1 MAGNGEFPGPIL
13 GGQYPIPRSAGG
25 TPRGRR
31 EALPPTTEG
40 RIKPAK
46 RRRTRGQRVLRALI
60 IVLILVV
67 MLAASGYGYFRY
79 EWGQIKTAA
88 CASCVAVANG
98 APYNVLVI
106 GSDTRTGE
114 TAAQAQQ
121 FGSATTAGGQ
131 RADTIKIVHVDPQAG
146 TASTFSIPRDT
157 FVTLSGVPASS
168 GVSTK
173 NKINAAFASGPND
186 PNPNGT
192 GANGVVQTVENTFG
206 IPISHWIVVNFFGLT
221 DAVNG
226 LGGIKMNFP
235 YPVKDYGDCN
245 ANGVYSNCTGLNI
258 PTAGCQVINGT
269 QALALSRSR
278 HFEYYQGGT
287 WVSDYSSDIG
297 RITRQNLVIEG
308 VVNKAKSTYN
318 PIQAASFISSL
329 THDVTL
335 DSNFGSGMLL
345 SLAERYHAF
354 SGSSLLNYTVPTVAA
369 SYAPY
374 GGEAVQVVQ
383 EPQTQQIITQFLG
396 GASGTASTPPL
407 DANGSPVTVPA
418 VTATTAPATTTAT
431 TASSSSPAATAPASS
446 LPSYDPTPC

>member
-1 MAGNGEFPGPIL
+1 MASNNEFPGPIL
-13 GGQYPIPRSAGG
+13 GGQIPIPRRAGG
-25 TPRGRR
+25 SIPPSAEPR
-31 EALPPTTEG
+31 L
-40 RIKPAK
+40 KPAK
-46 RRRTRGQRVLRALI
+46 RRRTTGQRVLRVIILLLI
-60 IVLILVV
+60 IIVV
-67 MLAASGYGYFRY
+67 LAASGYGYFRY
-79 EWGQIKTAA
+79 EWGQIKTAV
-88 CASCVAVANG
+88 CSSCVAVANG
-98 APYNVLVI
+98 APYNVLVL

-121 FGSATTAGGQ
+121 FGNATTAGGQ
-131 RADTIKIVHVDPQAG
+131 RSDTIKIVHVDPAAG
-146 TASTFSIPRDT
+146 TASTLSIPRDT

-173 NKINAAFASGPND
+173 NKINAAFAAGPND
-186 PNPNGT
+186 PNPSGT

-258 PTAGCQVINGT
+258 PTAGCQAINGT

-278 HFEYYQGGT
+278 HFEYYKGGT

-335 DSNFGSGMLL
+335 DSQFGAGMLL
-345 SLAERYHAF
+345 SLAQRYHAF
-354 SGSSLLNYTVPTVAA
+354 SGSSLQNYTVTTVGA

-383 EPQTQQIITQFLG
+383 QPQTQQAITQFLG
-396 GASGTASTPPL
+396 GSTGTVTTPPL
-407 DANGSPVTVPA
+407 DAYGSPIPVPT
-418 VTATTAPATTTAT
+418 VTATSAPASTTAT
-431 TASSSSPAATAPASS
+431 TASSAPAPATAASS
-446 LPSYDPTPC
+446 VPSYDPTPC

>member
-1 MAGNGEFPGPIL
+1 MPSSGEFPGPIL
-13 GGQYPIPRSAGG
+13 GGQFPIPRSAGG
-25 TPRGRR
+25 TPRSAGQIR
-31 EALPPTTEG
+31 PPTNEG
-40 RIKPAK
+40 QLKPTR
-46 RRRTRGQRVLRALI
+46 RRRTRGQRILRALI
-60 IVLILVV
+60 ILLIIIVV
-67 MLAASGYGYFRY
+67 LAAGGYGYFRY
-79 EWGQIKTAA
+79 EWGQIKTAV
-88 CASCVAVANG
+88 CPSCTAVANG
-98 APYNVLVI
+98 APYNVLVL
-106 GSDTRTGE
+106 GSDTRVGE

-121 FGSATTAGGQ
+121 FGNATTAGGQ
-131 RADTIKIVHVDPQAG
+131 RSDTIKIVHVDPQAG
-146 TASTFSIPRDT
+146 TASTLSIPRDT

-173 NKINAAFASGPND
+173 NKINAAFATGPND
-186 PNPNGT
+186 PNPSGT
-192 GANGVVQTVENTFG
+192 GANGVVQTIENTFG

-278 HFEYYQGGT
+278 HFEYYNGGT

-308 VVNKAKSTYN
+308 VVSKAKSTYN

-335 DSNFGSGMLL
+335 DSTFSSGMLL

-354 SGSSLLNYTVPTVAA
+354 SGTSLQNYTVPTVGA

-374 GGEAVQVVQ
+374 GGEAVQVAQ

-396 GASGTASTPPL
+396 GPSGTASTPPL

-418 VTATTAPATTTAT
+418 VTATTAPASTTAT
-431 TASSSSPAATAPASS
+431 TARSSSPPAAPATSS
-446 LPSYDPTPC
+446 VPSYDPTPC

>member
-1 MAGNGEFPGPIL
+1 MAGNNEFPGPIL
-13 GGQYPIPRSAGG
+13 GGQIPIPRRAGG
-25 TPRGRR
+25 SVPPSTQPR
-31 EALPPTTEG
+31 L
-40 RIKPAK
+40 KPAK
-46 RRRTRGQRVLRALI
+46 RRRTAGERTLRIIIIILI
-60 IVLILVV
+60 VIVV
-67 MLAASGYGYFRY
+67 LAASGYGYFRY
-79 EWGQIKTAA
+79 EWGQIKTAV
-88 CASCVAVANG
+88 CPSCVAVANG

-121 FGSATTAGGQ
+121 FGNATNAGGQ
-131 RADTIKIVHVDPQAG
+131 RSDTIKIVHVDPAAG
-146 TASTFSIPRDT
+146 TASTLSIPRDT
-157 FVTLSGVPASS
+157 FVTLSGVPAAS
-168 GVSTK
+168 GVSSK
-173 NKINAAFASGPND
+173 NKINAAFAAGPND
-186 PNPNGT
+186 PNPSGT

-258 PTAGCQVINGT
+258 PTAGCQAINGT

-278 HFEYYQGGT
+278 HFEYYKGGT

-297 RITRQNLVIEG
+297 RITRQNLVIEA

-335 DSNFGSGMLL
+335 DDQFSSGMLL

-354 SGSSLLNYTVPTVAA
+354 SGTSLQNYTVPTVGA

-374 GGEAVQVVQ
+374 GNEAVQVVQ
-383 EPQTQQIITQFLG
+383 QPQTQQIITQFLG
-396 GASGTASTPPL
+396 GSTATVTTPPL
-407 DANGSPVTVPA
+407 DGYGSPIPVPT
-418 VTATTAPATTTAT
+418 VTATTAPAATTAT
-431 TASSSSPAATAPASS
+431 TGSSAAAPATAASSV
-446 LPSYDPTPC
+446 PSYDPTAC

>member
-1 MAGNGEFPGPIL
+1 MASNNEFPGPIL
-13 GGQYPIPRSAGG
+13 GGQIPIPRRAGG
-25 TPRGRR
+25 ST
-31 EALPPTTEG
+31 PPTAEP
-40 RIKPAK
+40 RLKPAK
-46 RRRTRGQRVLRALI
+46 RRRTTGERVLRIVILLLI
-60 IVLILVV
+60 IIVI
-67 MLAASGYGYFRY
+67 LAASGYGYFRY
-79 EWGQIKTAA
+79 EWGQIKTAV
-88 CASCVAVANG
+88 CPSCVAVANG

-121 FGSATTAGGQ
+121 FGNATNAGGQ
-131 RADTIKIVHVDPQAG
+131 RSDTIKIVHVDPAAG
-146 TASTFSIPRDT
+146 TASTLSIPRDT

-173 NKINAAFASGPND
+173 NKINAAFAAGPND
-186 PNPNGT
+186 PNPSGT

-278 HFEYYQGGT
+278 HFEYYKGGT

-335 DSNFGSGMLL
+335 DDQFSSGLLL

-354 SGSSLLNYTVPTVAA
+354 SGTSLQNYTVPTVGA

-374 GGEAVQVVQ
+374 GNEAVQVVQ
-383 EPQTQQIITQFLG
+383 QPQTQQIITQFLG
-396 GASGTASTPPL
+396 GSTGTVTTPPL
-407 DANGSPVTVPA
+407 DTYGSPIPVPT
-418 VTATTAPATTTAT
+418 VTATTAPASTTAT
-431 TASSSSPAATAPASS
+431 TSGSAAAPTTPASS
-446 LPSYDPTPC
+446 VPTYDPTPC

>member
-1 MAGNGEFPGPIL
+1 MASNSEFPGPIL
-13 GGQYPIPRSAGG
+13 GGQFPIPRSAGG
-25 TPRGRR
+25 TPRGAGRAR
-31 EALPPTTEG
+31 PTTEG
-40 RIKPAK
+40 RLKPTK
-46 RRRTRGQRVLRALI
+46 RRRTRGQRILRVFI
-60 IVLILVV
+60 IFLLVIV
-67 MLAASGYGYFRY
+67 VLAASGYGYFRY
-79 EWGQIKTAA
+79 EWGQIKTAV
-88 CASCVAVANG
+88 CPTCVAVANG

-131 RADTIKIVHVDPQAG
+131 RSDTIKIVHVDPQAG
-146 TASTFSIPRDT
+146 TASTLSIPRDT

-173 NKINAAFASGPND
+173 NKINAAFAAGPND
-186 PNPNGT
+186 PNPSGT

-308 VVNKAKSTYN
+308 VVNRAKSTYN

-335 DSNFGSGMLL
+335 DSTFGSGMLL
-345 SLAERYHAF
+345 SLAEQYHAF
-354 SGSSLLNYTVPTVAA
+354 SGSSLQNYTIPTVGA

-407 DANGSPVTVPA
+407 DAYGSPVTVPT
-418 VTATTAPATTTAT
+418 VTATTAPPSTTAT
-431 TASSSSPAATAPASS
+431 TASSSSPPATAATSS
-446 LPSYDPTPC
+446 VPSYDPTPC

>member
-1 MAGNGEFPGPIL
+1 MAGNNEFPGPIL
-13 GGQYPIPRSAGG
+13 GGQMPIPRRAGESIPPPAQ
-25 TPRGRR
+25 PR
-31 EALPPTTEG
+31 L
-40 RIKPAK
+40 KPAK
-46 RRRTRGQRVLRALI
+46 RRRSTGERVLRII
-60 IVLILVV
+60 IVILIVIVV
-67 MLAASGYGYFRY
+67 LAASGYGYFRY
-79 EWGQIKTAA
+79 EWGQIKTAV
-88 CASCVAVANG
+88 CPSCVAVANG

-121 FGSATTAGGQ
+121 FGNATTAGGQ
-131 RADTIKIVHVDPQAG
+131 RSDTIKIVHVDPSAG
-146 TASTFSIPRDT
+146 TASTLSIPRDT

-173 NKINAAFASGPND
+173 NKINAAFAAGPND
-186 PNPNGT
+186 PDPSGT
-192 GANGVVQTVENTFG
+192 GANGVVKTVENTFG

-245 ANGVYSNCTGLNI
+245 ANGVYSNCTGLNV
-258 PTAGCQVINGT
+258 PTAGCQVLNGA

-278 HFEYYQGGT
+278 HFEYYKGGI

-335 DSNFGSGMLL
+335 DDQFSSGMLL

-354 SGSSLLNYTVPTVAA
+354 SGSSLQNYTVTTVGA

-374 GGEAVQVVQ
+374 GNEAVQVVQ
-383 EPQTQQIITQFLG
+383 QPQTQQTITQFLG
-396 GASGTASTPPL
+396 GATATVTTPPL
-407 DANGSPVTVPA
+407 DAYGSPIPVPTVTPTTVPA
-418 VTATTAPATTTAT
+418 STAATSGSSATTAPPAA
-431 TASSSSPAATAPASS
+431 ASSV
-446 LPSYDPTPC
+446 PSYDPTPC